1 MRGMQVSV
9 SMSLYSAFRSSD
21 NFVLPDAFIPERW
34 LSGAEAS
41 DFAAD
46 KKEAF
51 QPFSYG
57 PRNCLGQQ

>member
-1 MRGMQVSV
+1 
-9 SMSLYSAFRSSD
+9 MSLYSAFRSSD
-21 NFVLPDAFIPERW
+21 NFALPDAFIPERW